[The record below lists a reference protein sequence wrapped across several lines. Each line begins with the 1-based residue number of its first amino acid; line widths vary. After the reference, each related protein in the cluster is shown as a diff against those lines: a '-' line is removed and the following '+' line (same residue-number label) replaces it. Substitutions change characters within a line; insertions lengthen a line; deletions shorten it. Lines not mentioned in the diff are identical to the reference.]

1 MVALLL
7 ALVLGQGP
15 PPRVPNDPL
24 TERCGSLVRWETD
37 LAAALARAT
46 REKRLVFWYVS
57 AIAGSPMDRRQV
69 LDNYMRAGPFS
80 QPDVVDLV
88 ERRFVPLRAAAE
100 DGVQERYDVR
110 AFKLIEPGFLVL
122 TPDGREL
129 RRVDRIA
136 TFSEEWMVHALR
148 EALKLAPA
156 FSRAEGTDAAGLLRD
171 GEPERALAAL
181 AGEGPER
188 LYLEGRILRRLRR
201 AAEARKVLEAAGTP
215 DASVE
220 LAVLSLRVGKPA
232 EARETLEGLLR
243 RGDQRFERAAEAR
256 WLLGAA
262 LRLLGRDAEAEDAWR
277 KLAAA
282 TPASPWAWKAHA
294 DSIQAGPFSRG
305 FETTAWVPAEAL
317 LPAPATTRRPRK
329 PEEAREQ
336 AGAAV
341 AYLLARQRA
350 SGAWDDSNYD
360 FGGLDSLPNVHAA
373 VTALAATA
381 LLAWRDAAP
390 APAVDEALRRAWRFL
405 ADERNTAPKD
415 HEELAWA
422 HVYRL
427 LLGDAWL
434 EADPARA
441 PTIRPKLAEWAGLLA
456 KCRNKKGVFH
466 HEYANPFVTAAS
478 LLALDAAKRRGAAV
492 DGGVIE
498 AGVEALR
505 ACRSDAGTW
514 SYGYPGGRRAGAP
527 QGSIGRGPICELAL
541 LVHGASKPE
550 RVLESVRSA
559 FEHHEVFETV
569 RQYDDHADRWRNGG
583 FFFWFG
589 MHGRARAIARVPA
602 NERAALARRLLET
615 VMAIPEI
622 DGTWVDSHEL
632 GKSYGTAMGL
642 IVLKACLDQ
651 AR

>member
-1 MVALLL
+1 VLLALLL
-7 ALVLGQGP
+7 AQDSGP
-15 PPRVPNDPL
+15 PPRIPNDAV

-46 REKRLVFWYVS
+46 REKRPVFWYVNE
-57 AIAGSPMDRRQV
+57 IAGSPMDRRQV

-80 QPDVVDLV
+80 QPDVMDLL
-88 ERRFVPLRAAAE
+88 ERRFVALRAPAE
-100 DGVQERYDVR
+100 EDVQERYDVR

-122 TPDGREL
+122 VPDGREL
-129 RRVDRIA
+129 CRVDRIA

-148 EALKLAPA
+148 EALKKAPGL
-156 FSRAEGTDAAGLLRD
+156 SRAEGKDAAGLLRD
-171 GEPERALAAL
+171 GEPERALESV

-188 LYLEGRILRRLRR
+188 RYLEGRILRRLRR
-201 AAEARKVLEAAGTP
+201 AEDARKALEAAGTA
-215 DASVE
+215 DARVE
-220 LAVLSLRVGKPA
+220 LAVLALREGKPA
-232 EARETLEGLLR
+232 EALGVLDGLLR
-243 RGDQRFERAAEAR
+243 RGDLRFSRAAEAH
-256 WLLGAA
+256 WLYGVA
-262 LRLLGRDAEAEDAWR
+262 LRLLGRDADAEGVWR
-277 KLAAA
+277 KLATAM
-282 TPASPWAWKAHA
+282 PESPWAWKAHA
-294 DSIQAGPFSRG
+294 EAIGAGPFSRG
-305 FETTAWVPAEAL
+305 FELVAWVPAEAL

-329 PEEAREQ
+329 PEEARAQ
-336 AGAAV
+336 AEAAV
-341 AYLLARQRA
+341 AFLLARQRG

-373 VTALAATA
+373 VTALAAIA
-381 LLAWRDAAP
+381 LLRWRDAGP
-390 APAVDEALRRAWRFL
+390 APAVDEALARAWRFL

-415 HEELAWA
+415 RDELAWA

-441 PTIRPKLAEWAGLLA
+441 AAIRPKLAEWAGLLA
-456 KCRNKKGVFH
+456 KCRSRKGVFH

-478 LLALDAAKRRGAAV
+478 LLALDAAKRRGVAV
-492 DGGVIE
+492 DGDVIE

-505 ACRSDAGTW
+505 ACRSEAGTW
-514 SYGYPGGRRAGAP
+514 SYLYPGGRRATAP
-527 QGSIGRGPICELAL
+527 QASIGRGPICELAL

-559 FEHHEVFETV
+559 VEHHEVFETV

-589 MHGRARAIARVPA
+589 MHGRALAIARVPEP
-602 NERAALARRLLET
+602 ERPALARRLVET

-642 IVLKACLDQ
+642 LVLKACLELAQ
-651 AR
+651 